1 MNYNYSIELLNKVM
15 KDFSMVTGNNIA
27 LYDVDFNI
35 LGCNYANRQRFCALV
50 QTSMEGKQSCHNSD
64 YELLEACAKFKMPQ
78 THICHAGLTDMCIPI
93 KYNES
98 VIAYIVL
105 GQIKN
110 DNSFKSILKY
120 VEELDLDFK
129 ELEES
134 YNGIPYADKE
144 KIQSV
149 ISIAVMLTEYI
160 LYNDMIKP
168 RYNINVELATK
179 FIDENYQ
186 KDIAVSNICKA
197 ANISK
202 SVLYK
207 NFAAYLGMTPVD
219 YINKKRI
226 EKACNLLLKSNLS
239 IENIMGAVGFS
250 NLSYFYKKFKE
261 LKGVTPKQYRSQNSE
276 NLNINK
282 QKNFL

>member
-15 KDFSMVTGNNIA
+15 KDFSIVTGNNIA

-35 LGCNYANRQRFCALV
+35 LGCNYANRQRFCAFI
-50 QTSMEGKQSCHNSD
+50 QTDPKGRERCHRSD
-64 YELLEACAKFKMPQ
+64 RMLLEKCAQLKTPQ

-93 KYNES
+93 KYNNS

-110 DNSFKSILKY
+110 DDSFKSILKY
-120 VEELDLDFK
+120 IKGLDLDYSV
-129 ELEES
+129 LEES
-134 YNGIPYADKE
+134 YNSIPYADKE
-144 KIQSV
+144 KIESV

-179 FIDENYQ
+179 YIDENYI
-186 KDIAVSNICKA
+186 KEITVGDICKA

-207 NFAAYLGMTPVD
+207 NFNSFLNCTPID

-226 EKACNLLLKSNLS
+226 EKACYLLLKSNLS
-239 IENIMGAVGFS
+239 IESIMEEVGFS

-261 LKGVTPKQYRSQNSE
+261 HKGVTPKQYRSQNKE
-276 NLNINK
+276 NLNIK
-282 QKNFL
+282 QKK

>member
-15 KDFSMVTGNNIA
+15 KDFSTVTGNNIA
-27 LYDVDFNI
+27 LYDADFNL

-50 QTSMEGKQSCHNSD
+50 QTDPQGKERCHRSD
-64 YELLEACAKFKMPQ
+64 RMLLEKCARLKTPQ

-93 KYNES
+93 KYNNS
-98 VIAYIVL
+98 VIAYTVL

-110 DNSFKSILKY
+110 KNSFKSILKY
-120 VEELDLDFK
+120 VKGLGLDIDT
-129 ELEES
+129 LEES
-134 YNGIPYADKE
+134 YNSIPYSDGE
-144 KIQSV
+144 KIESV

-179 FIDENYQ
+179 YIDENYI
-186 KDIAVSNICKA
+186 KEITVGDICKA

-202 SVLYK
+202 SVIYK
-207 NFAAYLGMTPVD
+207 NFNSFLGITPID

-226 EKACNLLLKSNLS
+226 ENACYLLLKSNLS
-239 IENIMGAVGFS
+239 IESVMEKVGFS
-250 NLSYFYKKFKE
+250 NLSYFYKRFKE
-261 LKGVTPKQYRSQNSE
+261 QKDVTPRQYRFQNKENINIKSQNE
-276 NLNINK
+276 N
-282 QKNFL
+282 F

>member
-27 LYDVDFNI
+27 LYDKDFNL
-35 LGCNYANRQRFCALV
+35 LGSNYANRQRFCALI
-50 QTSMEGKQSCHNSD
+50 QTSTEGKRRCHNSD
-64 YELLEACAKFKMPQ
+64 YELLEACAKYKVPQ
-78 THICHAGLTDMCIPI
+78 THICHAGLIDMCIPI

-110 DNSFKSILKY
+110 ENSFESIFKY
-120 VEELDLDFK
+120 VKKLDLNFEELK
-129 ELEES
+129 ES
-134 YNGIPYADKE
+134 YNSIPYADKE

-179 FIDENYQ
+179 FIDENYCT
-186 KDIAVSNICKA
+186 DITVSDICKA

-207 NFAAYLGMTPVD
+207 NFTAYLGMTPID

-226 EKACNLLLKSNLS
+226 DKSCALLLKSNLA
-239 IENIMGAVGFS
+239 IENVMSEAGFS

-261 LKGVTPKQYRSQNSE
+261 LKGLTPKQYRTQNTE
-276 NLNINK
+276 NLNIHK
-282 QKNFL
+282 EKNFF

>member
-1 MNYNYSIELLNKVM
+1 MKYNYSLELLNNVM
-15 KDFSMVTGNNIA
+15 KDFSIVTGNNIA

-35 LGCNYANRQRFCALV
+35 LGYNYANRQRFCDLI
-50 QTSMEGKQSCHNSD
+50 QSDPLGDKRCEWSD
-64 YELLEACAKFKMPQ
+64 RTLLERCAQFKSPQ
-78 THICHAGLTDMCIPI
+78 IHICHAGLTDMCIPI
-93 KYNES
+93 KYNNS

-110 DNSFKSILKY
+110 DCPFEDILKCIKG
-120 VEELDLDFK
+120 LNIDKKL
-129 ELEES
+129 LEES
-134 YNGIPYADKE
+134 YNSIPFADDE
-144 KIQSV
+144 KIESV

-186 KDIAVSNICKA
+186 NDITVSDICKA
-197 ANISK
+197 ASISK

-207 NFAAYLGMTPVD
+207 NFNAFLGCTPID

-226 EKACNLLLKSNLS
+226 DRACYLLLKSNLS
-239 IENIMGAVGFS
+239 IESIMTDIGYT
-250 NLSYFYKKFKE
+250 NLSYFYKRFKAV
-261 LKGVTPKQYRSQNSE
+261 KGITPKQYRIQNTE
-276 NLNINK
+276 NLNIR
-282 QKNFL
+282 QKN

>member
-15 KDFSMVTGNNIA
+15 KDFSLVTGNNIA
-27 LYDVDFNI
+27 LYDVDFNV
-35 LGCNYANRQRFCALV
+35 LGCNYANRQRFCGLIQCSA
-50 QTSMEGKQSCHNSD
+50 EGKRRCHISD
-64 YELLEACAKFKMPQ
+64 YELLEACAKYKTPQ
-78 THICHAGLTDMCIPI
+78 MHICHAGLTDMCIPI

-110 DNSFKSILKY
+110 DASFGGILKY
-120 VEELDLDFK
+120 VKDLNLDFE

-134 YNGIPYADKE
+134 YNSIPYADNE
-144 KIQSV
+144 KIQGV

-179 FIDENYQ
+179 YIDENFAEYITIN
-186 KDIAVSNICKA
+186 DICKA
-197 ANISK
+197 ASISK

-207 NFAAYLGMTPVD
+207 NFTSYLGMTPID
-219 YINKKRI
+219 YINQKRI
-226 EKACNLLLKSNLS
+226 DKACKLLLKSNLA
-239 IENIMGAVGFS
+239 IENVMTDVGFS

-261 LKGVTPKQYRSQNSE
+261 LKGLTPKQYRTQNTE

>member
-15 KDFSMVTGNNIA
+15 KDFSIVTGNNIA

-35 LGCNYANRQRFCALV
+35 LGCNYANRQRFCAYV
-50 QTSMEGKQSCHNSD
+50 QSNKTGKERCSKSD
-64 YELLEACAKFKMPQ
+64 RLLLERCAKEKVPQ
-78 THICHAGLTDMCIPI
+78 THICHAGLIDICIPI
-93 KYNES
+93 KYNNS

-110 DNSFKSILKY
+110 DISFKGIAKY
-120 VEELDLDFK
+120 VKDLELDYK
-129 ELEES
+129 TLEES
-134 YNGIPYADKE
+134 YNSIPYADDE

-168 RYNINVELATK
+168 RLNISVELATK
-179 FIDENYQ
+179 YIDENYTNE
-186 KDIAVSNICKA
+186 ITVSDICKA

-207 NFAAYLGMTPVD
+207 NFSSYLSQTPVD
-219 YINKKRI
+219 YINKKRVD
-226 EKACNLLLKSNLS
+226 KACKLLLTSNLS
-239 IENIMGAVGFS
+239 IENIMSKVGFS
-250 NLSYFYKKFKE
+250 NISYFYKRFKE
-261 LKGVTPKQYRSQNSE
+261 LKGITPKQYRLQNKE
-276 NLNINK
+276 NLNIK
-282 QKNFL
+282 SKNNFF

>member
-27 LYDVDFNI
+27 LYDVDFNV
-35 LGCNYANRQRFCALV
+35 LGCNYANRQRFCALI
-50 QTSMEGKQSCHNSD
+50 QTTQEGKKRCNISD
-64 YELLEACAKFKMPQ
+64 YRLLENCAKYKLPQ

-93 KYNES
+93 KYNDS

-110 DNSFKSILKY
+110 DNSLWDIMKRIDDLN
-120 VEELDLDFK
+120 LDYNEIK
-129 ELEES
+129 ES
-134 YNGIPYADKE
+134 YESVTYSDSERIN
-144 KIQSV
+144 SV
-149 ISIAVMLTEYI
+149 INIAVMLTEYI

-168 RYNINVELATK
+168 RLNINVELATK
-179 FIDENYQ
+179 FIDDNYT
-186 KDIAVSNICKA
+186 KDITVSDICKA

-207 NFAAYLGMTPVD
+207 NFASYLSQTPVD
-219 YINKKRI
+219 YINKKRV
-226 EKACNLLLKSNLS
+226 EKACKLLLTSNLS

-261 LKGVTPKQYRSQNSE
+261 LKGITPKRYRAQNKE
-276 NLNINK
+276 NLNIN
-282 QKNFL
+282 QQNNFF

>member
-15 KDFSMVTGNNIA
+15 KDFSLVTGNNIA
-27 LYDVDFNI
+27 LYDVDFNL
-35 LGCNYANRQRFCALV
+35 LGCNYANRQRFCALIQSDLV
-50 QTSMEGKQSCHNSD
+50 GKQRCEMSD
-64 YELLEACAKFKMPQ
+64 YELLKSCAEYKVPQ

-93 KYNES
+93 KYNNS

-110 DNSFKSILKY
+110 DNSFKSILRY
-120 VEELDLDFK
+120 VKDLDLDCK
-129 ELEES
+129 ALEEN
-134 YNGIPYADKE
+134 YNCIPYADGE
-144 KIQSV
+144 KIESV

-168 RYNINVELATK
+168 RYNINVEFGTK
-179 FIDENYQ
+179 FIDENYLE
-186 KDIAVSNICKA
+186 DVTVSDICKA

-207 NFAAYLGMTPVD
+207 NFNAYLGCTPID

-226 EKACNLLLKSNLS
+226 DKACKLLLYSNLS
-239 IENIMGAVGFS
+239 IENIMYAVGFS

-261 LKGVTPKQYRSQNSE
+261 LKALTPKQYRLQNNE
-276 NLNINK
+276 NLNIKK